1 MILVISGSDDLVAQA
16 IHEEL
21 RQCGHSSQ
29 LLDFQFFPR
38 RDRVAYALS
47 SDGRVSRSYWLDG
60 VEVDLNNVTSVLWRR
75 PAKVKADPALV
86 DPGITRY
93 VETSSEEVLEAFFN
107 DLRCFQVPASRTVLK
122 SAYAKIPQLTLAA
135 KLGFNLPV
143 TLVTNDPGEF
153 LDFYRRHNGRVITKT
168 ASVQAETWLGP
179 MCTAYARMIRPRDLV
194 HFQDVQSCPLIAQ
207 VYVEK
212 ALEIRVTVVGNDVF
226 AAGIH
231 SQATRRTRVDW
242 RRYDRTSTPHDIHTL
257 PAEIAQLCLSLVQ
270 SMGLAY
276 GAIDLI
282 LTPEGQYVFLEINPN
297 GQYKWIESL
306 TGLPI
311 TKRIVRLL
319 VEHA

>member
-1 MILVISGSDDLVAQA
+1 M
-16 IHEEL
+16 
-21 RQCGHSSQ
+21 
-29 LLDFQFFPR
+29 
-38 RDRVAYALS
+38 
-47 SDGRVSRSYWLDG
+47 SRSYCLDG
-60 VEVDLNNVTSVLWRR
+60 VKINLKNVTSVLWRR
-75 PAKVKADPALV
+75 PAKVEAAPALV
-86 DPGITRY
+86 DESISRY
-93 VETSSEEVLEAFFN
+93 VETSSEEVLDGFFN
-107 DLRCFQVPASRTVLK
+107 DVDCFQVPANRYVLK

-143 TLVTNDPGEF
+143 TLVTNDPGDF
-153 LDFYRRHNGRVITKT
+153 LDFYRRHKGQVITKT
-168 ASVQAETWLGP
+168 ASTQAETWLGS
-179 MCTAYARMIRPRDLV
+179 MCPAYARLIRPRDLV
-194 HFQDVQSCPLIAQ
+194 HFQEVQSCPTIVQ

-231 SQATRRTRVDW
+231 SQVTRRTRVDW
-242 RRYDRTSTPHDIHTL
+242 RRYDRTSTPHDIHAL
-257 PAEIAQLCLSLVQ
+257 PPEIAQLCLSLVR
-270 SMGLAY
+270 SMGLVY

-282 LTPEGQYVFLEINPN
+282 LTPDGQYVFLEINPN

>member
-21 RQCGHSSQ
+21 RQCGQSSE

-38 RDRVAYALS
+38 RDRLAYALS
-47 SDGRVSRSYWLDG
+47 SDGQVSRSYWLDG
-60 VEVDLNNVTSVLWRR
+60 AELNLNNVTSVLWRR
-75 PAKVKADPALV
+75 PAKVKTELPNV
-86 DPGITRY
+86 DPSIARY
-93 VETSSEEVLEAFFN
+93 VETSSDEVLEGFFN
-107 DLRCFQVPASRTVLK
+107 DLGCFQVPASRTVLK

-143 TLVTNDPGEF
+143 TLITNDPGEF
-153 LDFYRRHNGRVITKT
+153 LDFYRLHNGQVITKT

-179 MCTAYARMIRPRDLV
+179 MCTAYARLIHPRDLL
-194 HFQDVQSCPLIAQ
+194 HFQDVQSCAVIAQ
-207 VYVEK
+207 VYVKK
-212 ALEIRVTVVGNDVF
+212 ALEVRVTVVGNDVF

-231 SQATRRTRVDW
+231 SQVTRRTRVDW
-242 RRYDRTSTPHDIHTL
+242 RRYDRTSTPHDIHGL
-257 PAEIAQLCLSLVQ
+257 PPEIAQLCLALVR

-297 GQYKWIESL
+297 GQYKWIETL